1 MEIYRDG
8 YRDKKRK
15 YRQTIAPFAVP
26 YEGVKIHLMISFRY
40 GITRISRKKNKENL
54 CFPCNLCFRE
64 FCVIPCL
71 KEIIKYV
78 LIYSFVFPVFGI
90 NSVNRLLISFQINT
104 FKLSFN
110 LLIRFMLWTNCFSGW
125 YRPLPFWRFALP
137 GISIVR

>member
-1 MEIYRDG
+1 MEIHRDG

-15 YRQTIAPFAVP
+15 YRQIIAPFAVP

-71 KEIIKYV
+71 KNRKRILV
-78 LIYSFVFPVFGI
+78 LTYPLKSERGFWV
-90 NSVNRLLISFQINT
+90 
-104 FKLSFN
+104 
-110 LLIRFMLWTNCFSGW
+110 CFSIAVYTSAAVSVASGC
-125 YRPLPFWRFALP
+125 A
-137 GISIVR
+137 SAVRLR